1 MNISVVL
8 CTYTKK
14 DIIHIFNYKAEQWQA
29 DFYFQKEV
37 CMYLE
42 VYVAVTLFCILNAC
56 INIMYLGIQ
65 EC

>member
-1 MNISVVL
+1 MASWFLFPKIG
-8 CTYTKK
+8 
-14 DIIHIFNYKAEQWQA
+14 
-29 DFYFQKEV
+29 
-37 CMYLE
+37 MYLE